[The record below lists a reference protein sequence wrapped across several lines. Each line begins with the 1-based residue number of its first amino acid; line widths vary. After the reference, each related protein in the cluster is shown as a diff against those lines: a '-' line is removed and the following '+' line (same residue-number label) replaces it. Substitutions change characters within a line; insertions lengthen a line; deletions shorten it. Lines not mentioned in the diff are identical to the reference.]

1 MYWLGA
7 GKSTFIEQLGR
18 NRQSIYVYIYVY
30 VYICTHTHLF
40 IYIYNMYLTKLK
52 WNVHRYHHE

>member
-18 NRQSIYVYIYVY
+18 NRQSIFMYAYIFVRIHTYLFY
-30 VYICTHTHLF
+30 YIFDEVEMKCAQILSW
-40 IYIYNMYLTKLK
+40 INK
-52 WNVHRYHHE
+52 